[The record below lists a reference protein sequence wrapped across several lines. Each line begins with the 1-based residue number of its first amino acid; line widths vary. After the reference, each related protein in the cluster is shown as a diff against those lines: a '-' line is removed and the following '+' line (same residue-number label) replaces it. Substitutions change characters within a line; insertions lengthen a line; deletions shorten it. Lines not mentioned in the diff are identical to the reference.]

1 VGGAGLPFVRA
12 LVQGK
17 EAHCDPGRE
26 EEVMPQEHV
35 VSIDPSKPLSEEPG
49 TGHNRWHE
57 DIEPVVEVD
66 PGDTVVYETRDAFD
80 GQLNDE
86 STAEDVGNLDLSVV
100 HPLTGPVFVKGAE
113 PGDLLEVK
121 LVAVEADPWE
131 QWGYTVEVP
140 GFGFLRDQFPDP
152 YIIHWRLHGNEYAE
166 SEQLPGV
173 RIRCNPH
180 PGVLGLAPSA
190 ELRQRATERESAL
203 AERGGF
209 ALLPDPEGAV
219 PADEEIAREALRTIP
234 PRETAG
240 NIDIK
245 QLSPGTT
252 VLLPVYAEGGLV
264 STGDVHYAQ
273 GDCEACGTAIEVR
286 TRVHLRFGIRKAEA
300 ERRGIRD
307 LQFFRDDYF
316 IRPELAAPRRFFAT
330 TGIGVHKDGT
340 NESEDLS
347 LSAKNALLN
356 MIEHLETRGFDRQ
369 QAYALCSV
377 AVDLRVSQVV
387 DVPNLLVSAL
397 LPLDI
402 FM

>member
-1 VGGAGLPFVRA
+1 
-12 LVQGK
+12 
-17 EAHCDPGRE
+17 
-26 EEVMPQEHV
+26 MPQEHV
-35 VSIDPSKPLSEEPG
+35 VTIDPSKPLGEEPG

-57 DIEPVVEVD
+57 AIEPVVEVD
-66 PGDTVVYETRDAFD
+66 PGDTMVYETRDAFD
-80 GQLNDE
+80 GQLNRE
-86 STAEDVGNLDLSVV
+86 STAEDVGNLDLSGV

-140 GFGFLRDQFPDP
+140 GFGFLRDEFPEP
-152 YIIHWRLHGNEYAE
+152 YIVHWRLHGNEYAE

-190 ELRQRATERESAL
+190 ELRQRATKREAAL

-219 PADEEIAREALRTIP
+219 PADEAIAREGLRTIP

-252 VLLPVYAEGGLV
+252 VLLPVYTEGALV

-286 TRVHLRFGIRKAEA
+286 TRVHLRFGIRKGEA
-300 ERRGIRD
+300 ERRGIQD
-307 LQFFRDDYF
+307 LQYFRDDYF
-316 IRPELAAPRRFFAT
+316 TPPELAAPRRFFAT

-377 AVDLRVSQVV
+377 AVDLRISQVV

>member
-1 VGGAGLPFVRA
+1 
-12 LVQGK
+12 
-17 EAHCDPGRE
+17 
-26 EEVMPQEHV
+26 MPRVHEIG
-35 VSIDPSKPLSEEPG
+35 IDPARPLSEEPG

-57 DIEPVVEVD
+57 SIEPVVEVE

-80 GQLNDE
+80 GQLSRR
-86 STAEDVGNLDLSVV
+86 STAEDVGSLDLGVV

-113 PGDLLEVK
+113 PGDILEVE
-121 LVAVEADPWE
+121 LVAIEADPWDG
-131 QWGYTVEVP
+131 WGYTVEVP
-140 GFGFLRDQFPDP
+140 GFGFLRDEFPDP

-173 RIRCNPH
+173 RVRCNPH
-180 PGVLGLAPSA
+180 PGTLGLAPSA
-190 ELRQRATERESAL
+190 ELRRRAAEREA
-203 AERGGF
+203 AVADRGGF
-209 ALLPDPEGAV
+209 ALPPDPNGAV
-219 PADEEIAREALRTIP
+219 PADEAIAGEALRTIP

-245 QLSPGTT
+245 QISPGTT
-252 VLLPVYAEGGLV
+252 VLLPVYAPGGLV

-273 GDCEACGTAIEVR
+273 GDCEACGTAIEIR
-286 TRVHLRFGIRKAEA
+286 SRVHLRFGVRKGEA
-300 ERRGIRD
+300 ERKGIRD

-316 IRPELAAPRRFFAT
+316 TRPEMAAPRRFFAT
-330 TGIGVHKDGT
+330 TGINVRKDGT

-347 LSAKNALLN
+347 LAARNALLN
-356 MIEHLETRGFDRQ
+356 MIEHLQTRGFDRQ
-369 QAYALCSV
+369 QAYAICSV
-377 AVDLRVSQVV
+377 AVDLRISQTV

>member
-1 VGGAGLPFVRA
+1 
-12 LVQGK
+12 
-17 EAHCDPGRE
+17 
-26 EEVMPQEHV
+26 MPQEHV
-35 VSIDPSKPLSEEPG
+35 VSIDPSKPLGEEPE

-57 DIEPVVEVD
+57 AIEPVVVVD
-66 PGDTVVYETRDAFD
+66 PGDTVIYETRDAFD
-80 GQLNDE
+80 GQLNRE
-86 STAEDVGNLDLSVV
+86 STAEDVGNLDLSGV
-100 HPLTGPVFVKGAE
+100 HPLTGPVFVRGAE

-121 LVAVEADPWE
+121 LTAVEADPWE

-140 GFGFLRDQFPDP
+140 GFGFLRDEFPDP

-190 ELRQRATERESAL
+190 ELRQRATQREGAL

-209 ALLPDPEGAV
+209 ALLPDPGGAV
-219 PADEEIAREALRTIP
+219 PTDEAIAREGLRTIP

-264 STGDVHYAQ
+264 SAGDVHYAQ
-273 GDCEACGTAIEVR
+273 GDCEACGTAIEMR
-286 TRVHLRFGIRKAEA
+286 TRVHLRFGIRKGEA
-300 ERRGIRD
+300 ERRGIQD
-307 LQFFRDDYF
+307 LQYFRDDYF
-316 IRPELAAPRRFFAT
+316 TPPELAAPRRFFAT

-356 MIEHLETRGFDRQ
+356 MIEHLEARGFDRQ

-377 AVDLRVSQVV
+377 AVDLRISQVV

>member
-1 VGGAGLPFVRA
+1 
-12 LVQGK
+12 
-17 EAHCDPGRE
+17 
-26 EEVMPQEHV
+26 MPQEHV

-49 TGHNRWHE
+49 SGHNRWHE
-57 DIEPVVEVD
+57 AIEPVVEVD

-80 GQLNDE
+80 GQLNGE
-86 STAEDVGNLDLSVV
+86 STAEDVGNLDLSGV
-100 HPLTGPVFVKGAE
+100 HPLTGPVFVKGAQ

-140 GFGFLRDQFPDP
+140 GFGFLRDEFPEP
-152 YIIHWRLHGNEYAE
+152 YIVHWRLHGNEYAE

-190 ELRQRATERESAL
+190 ELRQRATEREGAL

-219 PADEEIAREALRTIP
+219 PADGEIAREGLRTIP

-286 TRVHLRFGIRKAEA
+286 TRVHLRFGIRKGEA

-356 MIEHLETRGFDRQ
+356 MVDHLETRGFDRQ

-377 AVDLRVSQVV
+377 AVDLRISQVV

>member
-1 VGGAGLPFVRA
+1 
-12 LVQGK
+12 
-17 EAHCDPGRE
+17 
-26 EEVMPQEHV
+26 
-35 VSIDPSKPLSEEPG
+35 
-49 TGHNRWHE
+49 
-57 DIEPVVEVD
+57 
-66 PGDTVVYETRDAFD
+66 
-80 GQLNDE
+80 
-86 STAEDVGNLDLSVV
+86 VGNLDLSVV
-100 HPLTGPVFVKGAE
+100 HPLTGPVFIKGAE

-121 LVAVEADPWE
+121 LVAVDADPWE
-131 QWGYTVEVP
+131 QWGYTLEVP
-140 GFGFLRDQFPDP
+140 GFGFLRDEFPDP
-152 YIIHWRLHGNEYAE
+152 YIVHWRLHGNEYAE

-190 ELRQRATERESAL
+190 ELRQRATEREAEL

-209 ALLPDPEGAV
+209 ALLPDPGGAV
-219 PADEEIAREALRTIP
+219 PTDEAIAREALRTIP

-245 QLSPGTT
+245 QISPGTT

-286 TRVHLRFGIRKAEA
+286 TRVHLRFGIRKGEA
-300 ERRGIRD
+300 EQRGIRD

-316 IRPELAAPRRFFAT
+316 TRPELAAPRRFFAT

>member
-1 VGGAGLPFVRA
+1 
-12 LVQGK
+12 
-17 EAHCDPGRE
+17 
-26 EEVMPQEHV
+26 MPQEHV

-80 GQLNDE
+80 GQLNGE
-86 STAEDVGNLDLSVV
+86 STAEDVGNLDLSGV

-140 GFGFLRDQFPDP
+140 GFGFLRDDFPEP
-152 YIIHWRLHGNEYAE
+152 YIVHWRLHGNEYAE

-180 PGVLGLAPSA
+180 PGVLGLAPSV
-190 ELRQRATERESAL
+190 ELRQRATEREGAL

-219 PADEEIAREALRTIP
+219 PADGEIAREGLRTIP

-286 TRVHLRFGIRKAEA
+286 TRVHLRFGIRKGEA
-300 ERRGIRD
+300 ERRGIQD

-377 AVDLRVSQVV
+377 AVDLRISQVV

>member
-1 VGGAGLPFVRA
+1 
-12 LVQGK
+12 
-17 EAHCDPGRE
+17 
-26 EEVMPQEHV
+26 MPQEHV
-35 VSIDPSKPLSEEPG
+35 VSIDPSKPLGEEPE

-57 DIEPVVEVD
+57 AIEPVVVVD
-66 PGDTVVYETRDAFD
+66 PGDTVIYETRDAFD
-80 GQLNDE
+80 GQLNRE
-86 STAEDVGNLDLSVV
+86 STAEDVGNLDLSGV
-100 HPLTGPVFVKGAE
+100 HPLTGPVFVRGAE

-121 LVAVEADPWE
+121 LTAVEADPWE

-140 GFGFLRDQFPDP
+140 GFGFLRDEFPDP

-190 ELRQRATERESAL
+190 ELRQRATQREGAL

-209 ALLPDPEGAV
+209 ALLPDPGGAV
-219 PADEEIAREALRTIP
+219 PTDEAIAREGLRTIP

-273 GDCEACGTAIEVR
+273 GDCEACGTAIEMR
-286 TRVHLRFGIRKAEA
+286 TRVHLRFEIRKGEA
-300 ERRGIRD
+300 ERRGIQD
-307 LQFFRDDYF
+307 LQYFRDDYF
-316 IRPELAAPRRFFAT
+316 TPPELAAPRRFFAT

-356 MIEHLETRGFDRQ
+356 MIEHLEARGFDRQ

-377 AVDLRVSQVV
+377 AVDLRISQVV

>member
-1 VGGAGLPFVRA
+1 
-12 LVQGK
+12 
-17 EAHCDPGRE
+17 
-26 EEVMPQEHV
+26 MPQEHV
-35 VSIDPSKPLSEEPG
+35 VSIDPSKPLSEEPE

-57 DIEPVVEVD
+57 AIEPVVEVD

-80 GQLNDE
+80 GQLNYE
-86 STAEDVGNLDLSVV
+86 STAEDVENLDLSGV

-140 GFGFLRDQFPDP
+140 GFGFLRDDFPEP
-152 YIIHWRLHGNEYAE
+152 YIVHWRLHGNEYAE

-180 PGVLGLAPSA
+180 PGVLGLAPSV
-190 ELRQRATERESAL
+190 ELRQRATEREGAL

-219 PADEEIAREALRTIP
+219 PADGEIAREGLRTIP
-234 PRETAG
+234 QRETAG

-286 TRVHLRFGIRKAEA
+286 TRVHLRFGIRKGEA
-300 ERRGIRD
+300 ERRGIQD

-377 AVDLRVSQVV
+377 AVDLRISQVV

>member
-1 VGGAGLPFVRA
+1 
-12 LVQGK
+12 
-17 EAHCDPGRE
+17 
-26 EEVMPQEHV
+26 MPQEHV

-80 GQLNDE
+80 GQLNYE
-86 STAEDVGNLDLSVV
+86 STAEDVENLDLSGV

-140 GFGFLRDQFPDP
+140 GFGFLRDDFPEP
-152 YIIHWRLHGNEYAE
+152 YIVHWRLHGNEYAE

-180 PGVLGLAPSA
+180 PGVLGLAPSV
-190 ELRQRATERESAL
+190 ELRQRATEREGAL
-203 AERGGF
+203 AERGGL

-219 PADEEIAREALRTIP
+219 PADGEIAREGLRTIP

-286 TRVHLRFGIRKAEA
+286 TRVHLRFGIRKGEA
-300 ERRGIRD
+300 ERRGIQD

-377 AVDLRVSQVV
+377 AVDLRISQVV

>member
-1 VGGAGLPFVRA
+1 MP
-12 LVQGK
+12 
-17 EAHCDPGRE
+17 RE
-26 EEVMPQEHV
+26 HII
-35 VSIDPSKPLSEEPG
+35 SIDPSRPLSEEPR

-80 GQLNDE
+80 GQLNGR
-86 STAEDVGNLDLSVV
+86 STAEDVGNLDLGPV
-100 HPLTGPVFVKGAE
+100 HPLTGPVYVKGAE
-113 PGDLLEVK
+113 QGDLLEIE

-140 GFGFLRDQFPDP
+140 GFGFLRDEFPDP

-173 RIRCNPH
+173 RIRSNPH
-180 PGVLGLAPSA
+180 PGVLGLAPST
-190 ELRQRATERESAL
+190 ELRQRATEREADL
-203 AERGGF
+203 AQRGGF
-209 ALLPDPEGAV
+209 ALPPDPGGSV
-219 PADEEIAREALRTIP
+219 PVEERIAREALRTIP
-234 PRETAG
+234 PRENAG

-245 QLSPGTT
+245 QISPGTT
-252 VLLPVYAEGGLV
+252 VLLPVHVEGGLV

-273 GDCEACGTAIEVR
+273 GDCEASGTAIEMR
-286 TRVHLRFGIRKAEA
+286 SRVHLRFGIRKGEA
-300 ERRGIRD
+300 ARRGIRD

-316 IRPELAAPRRFFAT
+316 TRPEMAAPRRFFAT
-330 TGIGVHKDGT
+330 TGISVHKDGT

-356 MIEHLETRGFDRQ
+356 MIDHLETRGFTRQ

-377 AVDLRVSQVV
+377 AVDLRISQTV

-397 LPLDI
+397 LPLDV

>member
-1 VGGAGLPFVRA
+1 
-12 LVQGK
+12 
-17 EAHCDPGRE
+17 
-26 EEVMPQEHV
+26 MPQEHV
-35 VSIDPSKPLSEEPG
+35 VSIDPSKPLSEEPE

-57 DIEPVVEVD
+57 AIEPVVEVD

-80 GQLNDE
+80 GQLNHE
-86 STAEDVGNLDLSVV
+86 STAEDVENLDLSGV

-140 GFGFLRDQFPDP
+140 GFGFLRDDFPEP
-152 YIIHWRLHGNEYAE
+152 YIVHWRLHGNEYAE

-180 PGVLGLAPSA
+180 PGVLGLAPSV
-190 ELRQRATERESAL
+190 ELRQRATEREGAL

-219 PADEEIAREALRTIP
+219 PADGEIAREGLRTIP

-286 TRVHLRFGIRKAEA
+286 TRVHLRFGIRKGEA
-300 ERRGIRD
+300 ERRGIQD

-356 MIEHLETRGFDRQ
+356 MIEHLETRGFDRR

-377 AVDLRVSQVV
+377 AVDLRISQVV

>member
-1 VGGAGLPFVRA
+1 
-12 LVQGK
+12 
-17 EAHCDPGRE
+17 
-26 EEVMPQEHV
+26 MPQEHV
-35 VSIDPSKPLSEEPG
+35 VSIDPSKPLGEEPG

-57 DIEPVVEVD
+57 AIEPVVEVD
-66 PGDTVVYETRDAFD
+66 PRDTVVYETRDAFD
-80 GQLNDE
+80 GQLDTE

-140 GFGFLRDQFPDP
+140 GFGFLRDEFPDP

-190 ELRQRATERESAL
+190 ELRQRAAEREAAL

-209 ALLPDPEGAV
+209 ALLPEATNAV
-219 PADEEIAREALRTIP
+219 PAEEGIAGEALRTIP

-273 GDCEACGTAIEVR
+273 GDCEACGTAIEMR
-286 TRVHLRFGIRKAEA
+286 SRVHLRFGIRKGEA

-316 IRPELAAPRRFFAT
+316 TRPELAAPRRFFAT

-356 MIEHLETRGFDRQ
+356 MIEHLVTRGFDRQ

>member
-1 VGGAGLPFVRA
+1 
-12 LVQGK
+12 
-17 EAHCDPGRE
+17 
-26 EEVMPQEHV
+26 MPQEHV
-35 VSIDPSKPLSEEPG
+35 VSIDPSKPLGEEPG

-80 GQLNDE
+80 GQLNRE
-86 STAEDVGNLDLSVV
+86 STAEDVGNLDLSGV
-100 HPLTGPVFVKGAE
+100 HPLTGPVFVKGAQ

-140 GFGFLRDQFPDP
+140 GFGFLRDEFPEP
-152 YIIHWRLHGNEYAE
+152 YIVHWRLHGNEYAE

-190 ELRQRATERESAL
+190 ELRQRATEREGAL

-219 PADEEIAREALRTIP
+219 PTDEVIAREGLRTIP

-286 TRVHLRFGIRKAEA
+286 TRVHLRFGIRKGEA
-300 ERRGIRD
+300 ERRGIQD

-316 IRPELAAPRRFFAT
+316 TPPELAAPRRFFAT
-330 TGIGVHKDGT
+330 TGIGVHKDGK

-356 MIEHLETRGFDRQ
+356 MIEHLQTRGFDRQ

-377 AVDLRVSQVV
+377 AVDLRISQVV

>member
-1 VGGAGLPFVRA
+1 
-12 LVQGK
+12 
-17 EAHCDPGRE
+17 
-26 EEVMPQEHV
+26 MPQEHV
-35 VSIDPSKPLSEEPG
+35 VSIDPSKPLGEEPG

-57 DIEPVVEVD
+57 AIEPVVVVD
-66 PGDTVVYETRDAFD
+66 QGDTVIYETRDAFD
-80 GQLNDE
+80 GQLNGE
-86 STAEDVGNLDLSVV
+86 STAEDVGNLDLSGV
-100 HPLTGPVFVKGAE
+100 HPLTGPVFVRGAE

-121 LVAVEADPWE
+121 LTAVEADPWE

-140 GFGFLRDQFPDP
+140 GFGFLRDEFPDP
-152 YIIHWRLHGNEYAE
+152 YIVHWRLHGNEYAE

-190 ELRQRATERESAL
+190 ELRQRATQREGAL

-219 PADEEIAREALRTIP
+219 PTDDEIAREGLRTIP

-286 TRVHLRFGIRKAEA
+286 TRVHLRFGIRKGEA
-300 ERRGIRD
+300 ERRGIQD

-356 MIEHLETRGFDRQ
+356 MIDHLETRGFDRQ

>member
-1 VGGAGLPFVRA
+1 
-12 LVQGK
+12 
-17 EAHCDPGRE
+17 
-26 EEVMPQEHV
+26 MPQEHV
-35 VSIDPSKPLSEEPG
+35 VSIDPSKPLGEEPE

-57 DIEPVVEVD
+57 AIEPVVVVD
-66 PGDTVVYETRDAFD
+66 PGDTVIYETRDAFD
-80 GQLNDE
+80 GQLNRE
-86 STAEDVGNLDLSVV
+86 STAEDVGNLDLSGV
-100 HPLTGPVFVKGAE
+100 HPLTGPVFVRGAE

-121 LVAVEADPWE
+121 LTAVEADPWE

-140 GFGFLRDQFPDP
+140 GFGFLRDEFPDP

-190 ELRQRATERESAL
+190 ELRQRATQREGAL

-209 ALLPDPEGAV
+209 ALLPDPGGAV
-219 PADEEIAREALRTIP
+219 PTDEAIAREGLRTIP

-273 GDCEACGTAIEVR
+273 GDCEACGTAIEMR
-286 TRVHLRFGIRKAEA
+286 TRVHLRFGIRKGEA
-300 ERRGIRD
+300 ERRGIQD
-307 LQFFRDDYF
+307 LQYFRDDYF
-316 IRPELAAPRRFFAT
+316 TPPELAAPRRFFAT

-356 MIEHLETRGFDRQ
+356 MIEHLEARGFDRQ

-377 AVDLRVSQVV
+377 AVDLRISQVV

>member
-1 VGGAGLPFVRA
+1 MQR
-12 LVQGK
+12 
-17 EAHCDPGRE
+17 
-26 EEVMPQEHV
+26 EHV
-35 VSIDPSKPLSEEPG
+35 IGIDPFKPLGEEPQ

-57 DIEPVVEVD
+57 AIEPVVEVD

-80 GQLNDE
+80 GQLNRE

-113 PGDLLEVK
+113 QGDLLEVK

-140 GFGFLRDQFPDP
+140 GFGFLRDEFPDP
-152 YIIHWRLHGNEYAE
+152 YIVHWRLHGNEYAE
-166 SEQLPGV
+166 AEQLPGV

-190 ELRQRATERESAL
+190 ELRQRATEREGAL

-209 ALLPDPEGAV
+209 ALLPDPGGAV
-219 PADEEIAREALRTIP
+219 PADEVIAREALRTIP

-245 QLSPGTT
+245 QISPGTT

-286 TRVHLRFGIRKAEA
+286 TRVHLRFGIRKGEA
-300 ERRGIRD
+300 ERRGIQD
-307 LQFFRDDYF
+307 LQYFRDDYF
-316 IRPELAAPRRFFAT
+316 TPPELAAPRRFFAT

-356 MIEHLETRGFDRQ
+356 MIDHLETRGFDRQ

-377 AVDLRVSQVV
+377 AVDLRINQVV
-387 DVPNLLVSAL
+387 DVPNPLVSAL

>member
-1 VGGAGLPFVRA
+1 
-12 LVQGK
+12 
-17 EAHCDPGRE
+17 
-26 EEVMPQEHV
+26 MPQEHV
-35 VSIDPSKPLSEEPG
+35 IGIDPSKPLGEEPG

-57 DIEPVVEVD
+57 AIEPVVEAD
-66 PGDTVVYETRDAFD
+66 PGDTVTYETRDAFD
-80 GQLNDE
+80 GQLTAQ
-86 STAEDVGNLDLSVV
+86 STAEDAGNLDLGPV
-100 HPLTGPVFVKGAE
+100 HPLTGPVYVKGAE
-113 PGDLLEVK
+113 QGDLLEIE
-121 LVAVEADPWE
+121 LVAIEADPWY

-140 GFGFLRDQFPDP
+140 GFGFLREEFPDP
-152 YIIHWRLHGNEYAE
+152 YIVHWRLHGNEYAE

-173 RIRCNPH
+173 RIRSNPH
-180 PGVLGLAPSA
+180 PGTLGLAPST
-190 ELRQRATERESAL
+190 ELRQRVTEREAEL

-209 ALLPDPEGAV
+209 ALPPDPDGAV
-219 PADEEIAREALRTIP
+219 PAEGRLASEALRTIP

-245 QLSPGTT
+245 QISPGTT
-252 VLLPVYAEGGLV
+252 VLLPVYVPGGLV

-273 GDCEACGTAIEVR
+273 GDCEASGTAIEVR
-286 TRVHLRFGIRKAEA
+286 SRVHLRFGIRKGEA
-300 ERRGIRD
+300 ARRGIRD
-307 LQFFRDDYF
+307 LQFYRDDYF
-316 IRPELAAPRRFFAT
+316 ARPEMAAPRRFFAT
-330 TGIGVHKDGT
+330 TGISVRKDGT

-356 MIEHLETRGFDRQ
+356 MIDHLETRGFTRQ

-377 AVDLRVSQVV
+377 AVDLRISQTV

>member
-1 VGGAGLPFVRA
+1 
-12 LVQGK
+12 
-17 EAHCDPGRE
+17 
-26 EEVMPQEHV
+26 MPREHV
-35 VSIDPSKPLSEEPG
+35 ISIDPFKPLGEEPS

-57 DIEPVVEVD
+57 AIEPAVEID

-80 GQLNDE
+80 GQLDNR
-86 STAEDVGNLDLSVV
+86 STAEDVGNLDLSPV

-113 PGDLLEVK
+113 PGDLLEAR
-121 LVAVEADPWE
+121 LLAIEADPWE
-131 QWGYTVEVP
+131 KWGYTVEVP
-140 GFGFLRDQFPDP
+140 GFGFLRDEFPDP
-152 YIIHWRLHGNEYAE
+152 YIVHWWLHDNEYAE

-180 PGVLGLAPSA
+180 PGVLGLVPSA
-190 ELRQRATERESAL
+190 ELRRRATEREAAL

-209 ALLPDPEGAV
+209 ALPPEPDGAV
-219 PADEEIAREALRTIP
+219 PTEETIAGEALRTIP

-245 QLSPGTT
+245 QISPGTT

-273 GDCEACGTAIEVR
+273 GDCEACGTAIEMR
-286 TRVHLRFGIRKAEA
+286 SRVHLNFRIRKGEA
-300 ERRGIRD
+300 ERQGIRD

-316 IRPELAAPRRFFAT
+316 TRPELAVPRRFFAT

-356 MIEHLETRGFDRQ
+356 MIEHLQTRGFDRQ

-377 AVDLRVSQVV
+377 AVDLRISQTV